1 MPHRKWVVQL
11 SIVLVLAAVLFLG
24 YMFYRFVSTPSR
36 SQITTP
42 TSSLSSLSNT
52 STFNNTPVTVRNS
65 YFSFSHPAALKPYV
79 QQPVTAPMIANYSYG
94 YRDIESWELTIT
106 AQTIPQSTLTND
118 SAYSYR
124 SQHPEQFQ
132 LVNETI
138 NGHPVAVMTD
148 AQASGFSKVA
158 FVLQGNY
165 IINVSLYGNDTSG
178 TDILSS
184 VFSQV
189 LNSLQWNAH

>member
-1 MPHRKWVVQL
+1 MPRRKWVVRL
-11 SIVLVLAAVLFLG
+11 AIVMVLAAVLFLG
-24 YMFYRFVSTPSR
+24 YMFYRFVSTPSQ

-52 STFNNTPVTVRNS
+52 STFNNTPVTVQNS
-65 YFSFSHPAALKPYV
+65 YFSFSYPAAMKPYK

-118 SAYSYR
+118 SAYNYR

-165 IINVSLYGNDTSG
+165 VINVSLYGNDTSG
-178 TDILSS
+178 TNILNS

-189 LNSLQWNAH
+189 LKSLQWNAN